1 MEKGVGILTKLSV
14 IIPYCNEY
22 PQVTFTVQNILN
34 ELEGID
40 AEVITIANK
49 STDKGYASLSGA
61 GGRAPPYVRI
71 GKLKNTIYDDKLGH
85 WCAKNHGLKIAKGKR
100 ILFLDSHVIL
110 KKNSIRDMMNTPCP
124 GSLHMQIHYMMD
136 TKALIYSSRPESMH
150 YTFAG
155 CPQGRTK
162 PFNVPVMSTC
172 GMMIEKKNLDHIGH
186 WNTELG
192 IYGGGENYMMYKIG
206 TCGLP
211 IQIHHDAALYHY
223 ADKRGYSW
231 NYDDYVRNQFIA
243 GYCVGAEEWLTKLV
257 DMRKSK
263 KNSNKVRLDEIA
275 NDVRFKCKDDRN
287 YIRERQK
294 CTLREY
300 FDEWGGEFV
309 R

>member
-1 MEKGVGILTKLSV
+1 MTKLSV

-22 PQVTFTVQNILN
+22 PQVNFTVQNILN
-34 ELEGID
+34 ELEDID

-49 STDKGYASLSGA
+49 STDKGYESLNGPGDRPA
-61 GGRAPPYVRI
+61 PYVRT
-71 GKLKNTIYDDKLGH
+71 GKLKNLVYDDKLGH
-85 WCAKNHGLKIAKGKR
+85 WCAKNKGLEIAKGKR
-100 ILFLDSHVIL
+100 ILFIDSHCIV
-110 KKNSIRDMMNTPCP
+110 KKNAIKDMMDTPCP
-124 GSLHMQIHYMMD
+124 GSLHMQIHYMLD
-136 TKALIYSSRPESMH
+136 TKPLIYRARPETMH

-155 CPQGRTK
+155 CPQGYTK
-162 PFNVPVMSTC
+162 PFDVPVMSTC

-186 WNTELG
+186 WNPELG

-211 IQIHHDAALYHY
+211 IQIHNTAALYHY

-243 GYCVGAEEWLTKLV
+243 AYCVGDEEWLDIKV
-257 DMRKSK
+257 KERKDK
-263 KNSNKVRLDEIA
+263 KNSNKERIDEIA

-294 CTLREY
+294 CSLTEY
-300 FDEWGGEFV
+300 FNSWGDDFV
-309 R
+309 RQN